1 MQCLTWVIFVTSTS
15 TQSWCRSFKGYE
27 EVVVPA
33 VRPALAPAGEELVRI
48 TDMEEWAQLAFAG
61 YK

>member
-1 MQCLTWVIFVTSTS
+1 MELEQRHGCV
-15 TQSWCRSFKGYE
+15 CRSMKGYE
-27 EVVVPA
+27 EVSVPA
-33 VRPALAPAGEELVRI
+33 VRPAAPPPGEELIKI

>member
-1 MQCLTWVIFVTSTS
+1 MVPYTHRLQLRGIYAPEC
-15 TQSWCRSFKGYE
+15 CRSFKGYE

-33 VRPALAPAGEELVRI
+33 VRPAAAPAGEELVRI

>member
-1 MQCLTWVIFVTSTS
+1 MAVAAGAGQTGSHLHHL
-15 TQSWCRSFKGYE
+15 CRSFKGYE
-27 EVVVPA
+27 EVGVPA
-33 VRPALAPAGEELVRI
+33 VRPAAAPPGEELVRI